1 MKHRLHISVLVSVL
15 AMGALVVSCET
26 PPTLTVEQSTEEIKA
41 TPTLNPAKSLEV
53 KGKPTP
59 PPKALPTITNPSSK
73 PAAVPSPEGSA
84 ISVDML
90 TYKPTPT
97 PEKIE
102 SGGTCTLAGGEVV
115 QNGWSGKDTG
125 YNFCNQCRCMDGGL
139 ACTKKGC
146 STGLVPAIKAVLTL
160 TVVEVPSDLPDYD
173 RGDWK
178 HWIDED
184 KDCQNARHEVL
195 IHESKIDVKF
205 KDDRNCQVAAGEWL
219 DPFTGDTLTDATKL
233 DVDHMVPL
241 KNAHDSGGWAW
252 DKKRKA
258 DFANYMVYE
267 DHLIAVTASA
277 NRKKGAK
284 GPEGWKPSNK
294 GHWCDYATDW
304 IDIKVKWDLSA
315 TKAEWTALQEMLGT
329 CGQAFSITPV
339 PSKAKKPAPEP
350 TSKPVSTT
358 PVALPKSGSSQK
370 VQIASMDCKGKPE
383 IVAISNSGDSHQ
395 DMTGWSITD
404 EGVKHTF
411 SFPDGFLLGAGMSV
425 EVMSAGTGDDTQSII
440 YWKKQHVW
448 NNDGDTATILDSE
461 GNTVAELDC
470 P

>member
-15 AMGALVVSCET
+15 AMGALIVACEA
-26 PPTLTVEQSTEEIKA
+26 PPSVTIEKSTQDVKVATARPAAPTSVKEPAA
-41 TPTLNPAKSLEV
+41 TPKPVKVAEV
-53 KGKPTP
+53 KAKPTP
-59 PPKALPTITNPSSK
+59 QPKALP
-73 PAAVPSPEGSA
+73 AVGDQAPVVASPPSPKVVGS
-84 ISVDML
+84 SV
-90 TYKPTPT
+90 
-97 PEKIE
+97 E
-102 SGGTCTLAGGEVV
+102 LAVAE
-115 QNGWSGKDTG
+115 
-125 YNFCNQCRCMDGGL
+125 
-139 ACTKKGC
+139 
-146 STGLVPAIKAVLTL
+146 I
-160 TVVEVPSDLPDYD
+160 PSDLPDYD

-184 KDCQNARHEVL
+184 RDCQNARHEVL
-195 IHESKIDVKF
+195 IHESQIRVQF
-205 KDDRNCQVAAGEWL
+205 KDDRKCQVAAGEWY
-219 DPFTGDTLTDATKL
+219 DPYTGDTLTDATKL

-252 DKKRKA
+252 DKERKA
-258 DFANYMVYE
+258 DYANYMVYE

-315 TKAEWTALQEMLGT
+315 TKSEWTALQEMLGT
-329 CGQAFSITPV
+329 CGQASSITPV

-358 PVALPKSGSSQK
+358 PIALPKSGSSQK
-370 VQIASMDCKGKPE
+370 VQIASIDCKGKPE
-383 IVAISNSGDSHQ
+383 IVVISNNSDSQQ
-395 DMTGWSITD
+395 DMTGWTITD

-411 SFPDGFLLGAGMSV
+411 SFPDGFVLDAGMSV
-425 EVMSAGTGDDTQSII
+425 EVVSGVDGDDTKSAI
-440 YWKKQHVW
+440 YWKKQTVW
-448 NNDGDTATILDSE
+448 NNDGDAATMVDSGGSVVME
-461 GNTVAELDC
+461 IDC